1 MRAINTHSQRAE
13 KDKEVAM
20 LGQTISKL
28 KSELH
33 EITRTNEVEVAT
45 IEKTAKENVDNA
57 RAQHSVRV
65 EELKSQTE
73 KLLDSLKKM
82 CSENAETEAVL
93 RKRKT
98 KFETDLTNRISMYD
112 NEMSS
117 KQSLIDSLTLK
128 YNKEKEALKE
138 LQEHFDLVDTNR
150 QTADNE
156 VAYLKMVADM
166 ERKAIGILDD
176 AAVKVQKRIRGIIDR
191 VVVAKLKKKSKKGK
205 KKGKKK

>member
-1 MRAINTHSQRAE
+1 MRAINTYSQRAE

-138 LQEHFDLVDTNR
+138 LQEHFEKDF
-150 QTADNE
+150 
-156 VAYLKMVADM
+156 
-166 ERKAIGILDD
+166 
-176 AAVKVQKRIRGIIDR
+176 
-191 VVVAKLKKKSKKGK
+191 
-205 KKGKKK
+205 

>member
-1 MRAINTHSQRAE
+1 
-13 KDKEVAM
+13 
-20 LGQTISKL
+20 
-28 KSELH
+28 
-33 EITRTNEVEVAT
+33 
-45 IEKTAKENVDNA
+45 
-57 RAQHSVRV
+57 
-65 EELKSQTE
+65 
-73 KLLDSLKKM
+73 
-82 CSENAETEAVL
+82 
-93 RKRKT
+93 
-98 KFETDLTNRISMYD
+98 
-112 NEMSS
+112 MSS